1 MKFKRILS
9 FALAVAMTATLS
21 SVNVFAEKVSDVSIY
36 IDGNFNETMNFKDI
50 TLPEIVTKTKNVE
63 LIQEYQKTLT
73 FTDDNQN
80 LETSDPES
88 ESGSWRFELGESKED
103 IVEALDGIDEF
114 KVTDITVEYDW
125 DGTVDSAGISVDGRG
140 LGEGG
145 DTHCES
151 NPIPLNTAT
160 GTGTVTA
167 SELNGANGI
176 TEFHE
181 MYVHANATGDTGNS
195 FTLSVTKVTLKV
207 SYTTTEGDYDNWRD
221 LGWHMAAHSPGED
234 EGDRSADIA
243 DAILAKE
250 PDLVEL
256 GHTINHWDYVVKD
269 ITVNY
274 TVTVTSSKDD
284 KDIQFDVFP
293 FVCGEGGDT
302 KFEDGVV
309 FSRVSGRKTHTDT
322 VSASEV
328 IADGNNSGS
337 KSISSIDA
345 MDIYVGMATEDK
357 DDTISLKIN
366 SISLKVDYEKPEG
379 TPPIL
384 KPITYSQVKNAKTI
398 TVTCEAAEIGKCGHE
413 NHINEETS
421 VDEGEGKTYCPWVD
435 ASFHNKDENGE
446 LGWPAYVM
454 DHSKGTYSDD
464 GSEVT
469 FVFDASDIQDEIG
482 TFASGKEYILATWQ
496 TTSSEYSIKND
507 GSSSGGGS
515 SSSSSSSTTKKE
527 EKVDVKEETEKIE
540 DAEKGEKVEVKIEG
554 TVVPEDYIETA
565 MKNDAIVIV
574 SYGEYEWQISDVT
587 DPKAV
592 DLSIDTNAVG
602 KIKKEIV
609 ETLEGDNT
617 NVIDIKHNGNL
628 GFKGTLKYNVKK
640 ENAGKYV
647 NLYYYNIETGKLE
660 LQGSTK
666 IDEKGFV
673 HLPFTH
679 CSTYVLNITSDPAAS
694 TLFEDLAAGEGVTA
708 EEIIL
713 K

>member
-1 MKFKRILS
+1 M
-9 FALAVAMTATLS
+9 
-21 SVNVFAEKVSDVSIY
+21 
-36 IDGNFNETMNFKDI
+36 
-50 TLPEIVTKTKNVE
+50 
-63 LIQEYQKTLT
+63 
-73 FTDDNQN
+73 
-80 LETSDPES
+80 
-88 ESGSWRFELGESKED
+88 
-103 IVEALDGIDEF
+103 
-114 KVTDITVEYDW
+114 
-125 DGTVDSAGISVDGRG
+125 
-140 LGEGG
+140 
-145 DTHCES
+145 
-151 NPIPLNTAT
+151 
-160 GTGTVTA
+160 
-167 SELNGANGI
+167 
-176 TEFHE
+176 
-181 MYVHANATGDTGNS
+181 
-195 FTLSVTKVTLKV
+195 
-207 SYTTTEGDYDNWRD
+207 
-221 LGWHMAAHSPGED
+221 
-234 EGDRSADIA
+234 
-243 DAILAKE
+243 
-250 PDLVEL
+250 
-256 GHTINHWDYVVKD
+256 
-269 ITVNY
+269 
-274 TVTVTSSKDD
+274 
-284 KDIQFDVFP
+284 
-293 FVCGEGGDT
+293 
-302 KFEDGVV
+302 V

-328 IADGNNSGS
+328 IADGNNIGS

-515 SSSSSSSTTKKE
+515 SSSSSSTTKKE

-609 ETLEGDNT
+609 QTLEGDNT